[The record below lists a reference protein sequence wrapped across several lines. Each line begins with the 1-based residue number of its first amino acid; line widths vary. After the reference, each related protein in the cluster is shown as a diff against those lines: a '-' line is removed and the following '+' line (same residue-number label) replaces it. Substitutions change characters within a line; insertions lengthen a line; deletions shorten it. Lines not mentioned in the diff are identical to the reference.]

1 MNWPE
6 FTAAIIGSLAW
17 PAVVFVAAILL
28 RKPIAGLIPL
38 LRRAKYKDLELEFGQ
53 EVRELQQE
61 AETTLRPLTAAP
73 NHAGPEEATLRQLA
87 SVSPRSAVVEA
98 WRLVESSAHR
108 AIESRGV
115 PVEGGRPLS
124 GPQLTR
130 TLGLAEVL
138 DNPTRGLM
146 DRLRMLRN
154 QAVHADDFLIDE
166 ASAREYVQLALALAR
181 RIDAEIR

>member
-1 MNWPE
+1 MSWLE

-17 PAVVFVAAILL
+17 PIVALVAIILL
-28 RKPIAGLIPL
+28 RKPLVGLIPL
-38 LRRAKYKDLELEFGQ
+38 LRRAKYKDLELEFGE
-53 EVRELQQE
+53 EVRELRQE
-61 AETTLRPLTAAP
+61 AEATLRPLTTAP
-73 NHAGPEEATLRQLA
+73 GPVGPEEDSLLQLA

-98 WRLVESSAHR
+98 WRLVESSARR

-115 PVEGGRPLS
+115 SAEGGRSLT

-154 QAVHADDFLIDE
+154 QAVHADDFFVDE
-166 ASAREYVQLALALAR
+166 ASAREYVQIALALAR
-181 RIDAEIR
+181 RIGAETR